1 MTMRILSA
9 VGLIVVVSLSFGA
22 RGCMTVPTT
31 YTYLDSVSDVYAGLP
46 ATFDIVDVTL
56 SNDDSNLTITVKVNG
71 ALAQG
76 DASNSENYFILFDT
90 VAGGSATPPLSRA
103 MNLTVE
109 HDYFIGTWPTWPAV
123 SGGSMM
129 FRWNGSA
136 WVELATKPT
145 MDISD
150 RANGRITYTI
160 PLSSLGLG
168 SGDTFTFDVVSTG
181 DGESDPGF
189 DHLSNVLIATPDAT
203 TASNA
208 GEYISHTVE

>member
-1 MTMRILSA
+1 MRILSL
-9 VGLIVVVSLSFGA
+9 VGLMAAGSLSFGA

-56 SNDDSNLTITVKVNG
+56 SNDDTILTITVKVNG

-76 DASNSENYFILFDT
+76 DESNSENYFILFDT
-90 VAGGSATPPLSRA
+90 VAGGSASHPWSRA
-103 MNLTVE
+103 MNFTVQ

-129 FRWNGSA
+129 FRWDGAA
-136 WVELATKPT
+136 WEELATKPT

-160 PLSSLGLG
+160 PLSSLGLA
-168 SGDTFTFDVVSTG
+168 SGDTFTFDVVSTS
-181 DGESDPGF
+181 DGETDPGF
-189 DHLSNVLIATPDAT
+189 DHLSNVLIATPNAT
-203 TASNA
+203 TASNP
-208 GEYISHTVE
+208 GEYLSHTVE